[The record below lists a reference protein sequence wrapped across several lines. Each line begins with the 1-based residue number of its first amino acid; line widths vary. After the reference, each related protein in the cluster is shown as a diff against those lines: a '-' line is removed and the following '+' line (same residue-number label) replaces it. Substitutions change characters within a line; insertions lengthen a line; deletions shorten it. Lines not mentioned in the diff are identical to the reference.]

1 MKDAGKEFAGL
12 VELMVYMRGPDGCS
26 WDKEQGIRD
35 FAVHV
40 ANESEEVVAAI
51 KAGDHENL
59 REELGDLLWN
69 IVFLS
74 QIAREEGLFD
84 IIDVMEDVREKI
96 VRRHPHVFGDEKIT
110 DPDEIITQWHKI
122 KAEEKKRK

>member
-1 MKDAGKEFAGL
+1 M
-12 VELMVYMRGPDGCS
+12 
-26 WDKEQGIRD
+26 
-35 FAVHV
+35 
-40 ANESEEVVAAI
+40 
-51 KAGDHENL
+51 
-59 REELGDLLWN
+59 WN